1 MRPDRDTPAAPSAPL
16 PAPRTRPSARRR
28 RRRLSV
34 DSELTEFDP
43 IAILSILPIVVFWVV
58 RRFAETEIAIGAGF
72 GTSLIVFTL
81 ARRRGVIGLLALLG
95 LIVVGGASVVGIILD
110 SDKAYLA
117 SDPIGDFIIA
127 LVFLGSVVVRR
138 PLLGVIVRELFP
150 RLATVINEQH
160 RVFYLL
166 SLAWAV
172 QNVATGVV
180 RIFLLQELSTDGY
193 ILWSW
198 VVSWPV
204 GIALL
209 LISAYFIGRAVQNE
223 QLALEPVEER
233 A

>member
-1 MRPDRDTPAAPSAPL
+1 M
-16 PAPRTRPSARRR
+16 
-28 RRRLSV
+28 
-34 DSELTEFDP
+34 
-43 IAILSILPIVVFWVV
+43 
-58 RRFAETEIAIGAGF
+58 
-72 GTSLIVFTL
+72 
-81 ARRRGVIGLLALLG
+81 IGLLALLG

-193 ILWSW
+193 ILWSR